1 MRSENHDQ
9 ARQAYMLSPS
19 PFAIAAPSMVRCGY
33 SPLPIVRGG
42 KAPGVH
48 FPMRGWQTYCDNVAS
63 PNVINCWSVVPG
75 VGVGVACGRGL
86 VAVDIDRD
94 DLIEPVLA
102 GLPCAMVIKKGLKG
116 LTAFFRGDTSKIPSR
131 NYNAADRGGL
141 VDLLSH
147 KRQSVIPPTLH
158 KDTGEPYV
166 WLTESTLLNTP
177 LDRLSELPDNIAE
190 RLGDILREYGFDPE
204 NKRPARVWAD
214 QSDADVYAR
223 RSTGDSIYR
232 KINDLALADLQL
244 WVPALGLRRCYSY
257 GFGYKAVCE
266 WRASSTGRDFSRR
279 SPNLYFS
286 KRGIRDFGSNE
297 GYSPLDVVMAACGL
311 SLDNA
316 LDWLGTRVDPSWN
329 EAPIILTSGRFRRE
343 QSHG

>member
-1 MRSENHDQ
+1 MCSENHNQ
-9 ARQAYMLSPS
+9 ARQVHMLSPS
-19 PFAIAAPSMVRCGY
+19 PFAIAAPPLVRCGY

-63 PNVINCWSVVPG
+63 PNVINCWSVVPSI
-75 VGVGVACGRGL
+75 GVGVACGRGL

-94 DLIEPVLA
+94 ELIEPVLA
-102 GLPCAMVIKKGLKG
+102 GLPYAMVAKKGRKG

-166 WLTESTLLNTP
+166 WLTENTLLNTP

-190 RLGDILREYGFDPE
+190 RLGYLLRDYGFDPE
-204 NKRPARVWAD
+204 HKRPAR
-214 QSDADVYAR
+214 AR
-223 RSTGDSIYR
+223 VDESLATTCERRYFGDSIFR
-232 KINDLALADLQL
+232 KVNDLALADLHL
-244 WVPALGLRRCYSY
+244 WVPSLGLRRCYSY
-257 GFGYKAVCE
+257 GFGYKAVSE
-266 WRASSTGRDFSRR
+266 WRASGTGRDFSRR

-297 GYSPLDVVMAACGL
+297 GYSPLDVVMVALRL

-329 EAPIILTSGRFRRE
+329 EPPILLSNSRKAI
-343 QSHG
+343 